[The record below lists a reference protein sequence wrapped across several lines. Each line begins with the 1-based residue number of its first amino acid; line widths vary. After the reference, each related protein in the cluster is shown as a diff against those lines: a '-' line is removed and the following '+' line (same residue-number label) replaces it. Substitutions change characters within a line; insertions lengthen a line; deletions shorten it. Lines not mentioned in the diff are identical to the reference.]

1 MLNLNTNDASDPSV
15 IGSVV
20 DIPRKF
26 NLLSVFAIGYSI
38 CTAPSAL
45 ILSLGVIIGSGGQTT
60 LIWGQVAIY
69 LVSLCMACCLAELS
83 SAYPSAGGQYYWAA
97 VLAPK
102 SWSKASAFVIGHLSW
117 ASAVCACASML
128 VSLAEMVS
136 AMYGIRHGYIELPA
150 WVNFVIYQAINLIMF
165 VFNCREDILPALSRF
180 WLAVS
185 LAASFICFVSML
197 ARAPVKQ
204 PATFIFIDFTNLTG
218 WPDSIS
224 FLTGLLGVNWGFSC
238 LDAVTHMAEEIP
250 NPRENIPKA
259 LIGTVI
265 INAVLSWPMAIAVLC
280 CIQNIKDVS
289 NSSIG
294 LSSLSLFMQI
304 FEGRTAG
311 PIMLQCMLFLGGLG
325 AVFSIQT
332 WQSRLAW
339 SIARDN
345 GLIFAQYTKRIAPA
359 PYETPFWS
367 HVYSSIFVALLGCLY
382 LGSSLAFNAFSGCLI
397 QLQYICYSFCIVC
410 LLARGRDSIPH
421 GPFWLGRFGYVCN
434 IVAVLWTLFALIFY
448 SFPPYKDVT
457 PSTMNYTSIVL
468 VAFLALAVAFY
479 LVSGRKKFR
488 PPTESMGRE
497 LNLAPVT

>member
-1 MLNLNTNDASDPSV
+1 MPDVEYSVAQNPKDTIALCDRDGVSKLNNTDAADPSV
-15 IGSVV
+15 IGSIV
-20 DIPRKF
+20 DIPRQF

-45 ILSLGVIIGSGGQTT
+45 ILSLGVIIGSGGQAT

-69 LVSLCMACCLAELS
+69 LVSLCMAFCLAELS

-136 AMYGIRHGYIELPA
+136 AMYEIRHGNIELPA

-165 VFNCREDILPALSRF
+165 VFNCREAILPALSRF

-204 PATFIFIDFTNLTG
+204 SATFIFTDFTNLTG
-218 WPDSIS
+218 WPDGIS

-250 NPRENIPKA
+250 NPRESIPKA

-280 CIQNIKDVS
+280 CIQNIEGVA

-304 FEGRTAG
+304 FEGSTAG

-325 AVFSIQT
+325 AVFSIHT
-332 WQSRLAW
+332 WQSRLT
-339 SIARDN
+339 
-345 GLIFAQYTKRIAPA
+345 GRIAPA

-397 QLQYICYSFCIVC
+397 QLQYVCYSFCIIC

-421 GPFWLGRFGYVCN
+421 GPFWLGRFGHVCN

-457 PSTMNYTSIVL
+457 PSTMNYTSVVL
-468 VAFLALAVAFY
+468 VAFLVLAVAFY
-479 LVSGRKKFR
+479 FGFGRKRFR
-488 PPTESMGRE
+488 PPTE
-497 LNLAPVT
+497 